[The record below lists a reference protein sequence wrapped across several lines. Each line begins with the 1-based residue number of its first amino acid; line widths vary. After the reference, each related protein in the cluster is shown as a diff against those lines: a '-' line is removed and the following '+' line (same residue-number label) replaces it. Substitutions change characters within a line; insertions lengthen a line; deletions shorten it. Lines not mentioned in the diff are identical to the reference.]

1 MFNFDALEQSAN
13 IKVIGVGGGGSNAVN
28 LMIDSALPGVEFIV
42 CNTDAQALAI
52 SDSQVR
58 IQIGTKLT
66 KGLGAG
72 ADFEIGAKAAEEDRD
87 KLAEAIDGADMVFI
101 TAGMGGGTGTGAAPV
116 VAEIARELGAL
127 TVAVVTKPFSFE
139 GRRRSGVAEEGLKRL
154 REKVDTLIVI
164 PNDRLLQ
171 VADPNMSM
179 LAAFR
184 MADDV
189 LLFGVQGIT
198 DLITVPG
205 QINLDFADVKTIMQ
219 SSGSALMG
227 IGEGVGEDRAK
238 IAALAA
244 ISSPLLEAS
253 IEGATGLLINI
264 CGGNDLGIFEVNT
277 AAQIISESAD
287 PDAEII
293 FGTAINPELGDKIK
307 ITVIATGFDQERA
320 SQTSRN
326 GRRGS
331 LIGSSPTVARS
342 KLEEMKATPPPAG
355 ATAPARQKEEE
366 EDLDIPAFLRRRR

>member
-1 MFNFDALEQSAN
+1 MFNFDALEQSAD
-13 IKVIGVGGGGSNAVN
+13 IKVVGVGGGGSNAVN

-52 SDSQVR
+52 SESQVK
-58 IQIGTKLT
+58 IQIGGKLT
-66 KGLGAG
+66 RGLGAG

-87 KLAEAIDGADMVFI
+87 KLAEAVEGADMVFI

-116 VAEIARELGAL
+116 IAEIAREQGAL

-171 VADPNMSM
+171 IADTNTTMKD
-179 LAAFR
+179 AFR
-184 MADDV
+184 LADDV

-227 IGEGVGEDRAK
+227 IGEGSGEDRAI
-238 IAALAA
+238 IAAQAA
-244 ISSPLLEAS
+244 ISSPLLLEAS
-253 IEGATGLLINI
+253 IDGATGLLINI
-264 CGGNDLGIFEVNT
+264 SGGEDLGLLEVNQ
-277 AAQIISESAD
+277 AAELISETAD

-293 FGTAINPELGDKIK
+293 FGTAINPDMMDRIK
-307 ITVIATGFDQERA
+307 ITVIATGFDRERMA
-320 SQTSRN
+320 QSSRTSR
-326 GRRGS
+326 RS
-331 LIGSSPTVARS
+331 TGSSVARS

-355 ATAPARQKEEE
+355 VTAPTQPKEDE